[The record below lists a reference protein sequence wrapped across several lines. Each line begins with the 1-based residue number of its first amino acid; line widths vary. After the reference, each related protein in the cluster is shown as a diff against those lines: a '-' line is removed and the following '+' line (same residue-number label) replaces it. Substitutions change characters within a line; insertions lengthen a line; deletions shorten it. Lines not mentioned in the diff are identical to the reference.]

1 MSSSRLS
8 LPARICNEKIVGF
21 FLVGIVSSL
30 IDIGLLV
37 LLCSYL
43 GIWYLPAA
51 AVSYCCG
58 IVFSYLLNKYF
69 NFHDPDR
76 HYLVQ
81 FTTFAAISV
90 SCLLVNL
97 CIIWLCVEVFSLDY
111 LTAKVVAT
119 FCAFFWNYHGQ
130 RQYTFPRAN

>member
-21 FLVGIVSSL
+21 FLIGIVSSL

-37 LLCSYL
+37 LLCSYM

-51 AVSYCCG
+51 AMSYCCG
-58 IVFSYLLNKYF
+58 IVFSYLLNKF
-69 NFHDPDR
+69 LNFRDPDR

-111 LTAKVVAT
+111 LTGKIIAT
-119 FCAFFWNYHGQ
+119 LCAFFWNYHGQ
-130 RQYTFPRAN
+130 RQYTFPHAN